1 MEATFDPRP
10 DMKAK
15 QCAAMFAALQRG
27 PLSTIAARQEL
38 GISHPAGRVHELKK
52 AGHAINT
59 LSRSIEDD
67 RGRKH
72 RSALYVL
79 AGATR

>member
-1 MEATFDPRP
+1 MKTTFDIRP
-10 DMKAK
+10 DTKAK

-27 PLSTIAARQEL
+27 PLSTIAARQDL
-38 GISHPAGRVHELKK
+38 GISHPAGRVLELRK

-79 AGATR
+79 DRATP